1 MGDPAVASRTVA
13 DLLEALGAK
22 TPSPGGGAT
31 AALTGA
37 LGAAQLKMVAEYS
50 PWENPSEDPRARL
63 RALATQLSGLAQEDA
78 EAYAAYAAARPRRKE
93 DPAGWAVV
101 QARIAEVP
109 ARVAEGSLEALG
121 AAAAVLARAPKW
133 FAVDVAIAVGC
144 LMTAAEGARAL
155 CGGNVDGL
163 AGEARTAY
171 VARLARA
178 DARRESLR
186 GTLEPLLL
194 ARLPAR

>member
-1 MGDPAVASRTVA
+1 MTGAPVGAMPVA
-13 DLLEALGAK
+13 DLLAALGAK

-31 AALTGA
+31 AAITGA

-50 PWENPSEDPRARL
+50 PWEAAAEDPRARL
-63 RALATQLSGLAQEDA
+63 GALATQLAGLAQEDA

-101 QARIAEVP
+101 QARIADVP
-109 ARVAEGSLEALG
+109 ARVAESALEAL
-121 AAAAVLARAPKW
+121 AVAAAVLVRAPKW
-133 FAVDVAIAVGC
+133 FAVDVAIAVGS
-144 LMTAAEGARAL
+144 LMAAAEGARAL

-163 AGEARTAY
+163 AGEARTTY
-171 VARLARA
+171 VARLARH

-186 GTLEPLLL
+186 GELEPLLL